1 MNLIE
6 QEECVITGNINEK
19 KDNLPSTDITE
30 IRKARTKEYNRLY
43 SKKHSEENKKWY
55 RLNKETIS
63 QQHKEYFQR
72 TKHKRNTKR
81 KWLYQNDI
89 VYKLRHIL
97 RARFHGFLKLKN
109 LKKQTSVI
117 KLVGCSGE
125 QLQKYLES
133 KFKDGMTWENYG
145 KFGWHIDHIIPL
157 SSTTSQEDM
166 ERLCHYTNLQP
177 LWWYENISKGNK
189 SHE

>member
-1 MNLIE
+1 MNLTE
-6 QEECVITGNINEK
+6 QEECVIIGNTKEK
-19 KDNLPSTDITE
+19 NDNPLLTDTIKRRKKQ
-30 IRKARTKEYNRLY
+30 IREYNRLY
-43 SKKHSEENKKWY
+43 AKKHSEENKEWY
-55 RLNKETIS
+55 KLNKEIVS
-63 QQHKEYFQR
+63 RQHKEYFQR
-72 TKHKRNTKR
+72 TKHKRNVKR

-89 VYKLRHIL
+89 VYRLRHIL

-109 LKKQTSVI
+109 LKKQISVI

-125 QLQKYLES
+125 QLQKYLEF
-133 KFKDGMTWENYG
+133 KFKNGMTWENYG

-157 SSTTSQEDM
+157 SSTTNQEDM

-189 SHE
+189 SK